1 MARDYYAIL
10 GLQRGASSKE
20 IKQAYRKLARK
31 HHPDVNAGDKSAEE
45 RFKEINQA
53 YEVLSDAE
61 KRKKY
66 DRYGERWEMA
76 EAYEKARAEAG
87 ARGGW
92 QTYQFDANDLFRGG
106 GVGGQGSDNIFDLFG
121 NAGRR
126 GRGPMRGQ
134 NVEYAS
140 EISLEEAYA
149 GTTRT
154 LHLQS
159 EETCSTCGGSGEVA
173 GAVCHACQGQGLV
186 LRPRRLEVKIPA
198 GARDGTRVRLANE
211 GSAGARG
218 GPRGDL
224 YVVVRVQ
231 AHARFE
237 RKGDDLVTDVPVPL
251 DDAVLGG
258 EVEVETIEGK
268 RIAITIPPLTQNGR
282 TIRLGG
288 LGMPKLDGT
297 QTGGRAAKKA
307 RGDLLARVRVV
318 LPEELSEQERELFE
332 QLRAE
337 RDRKSEEKVSA

>member
-1 MARDYYAIL
+1 MAKDYYEVL
-10 GLQRGASSKE
+10 GLKRGVSSKE

-53 YEVLSDAE
+53 YEVLSDTE

-87 ARGGW
+87 ARGGSSFREG
-92 QTYQFDANDLFRGG
+92 YQFDVNELFRGG
-106 GVGGQGSDNIFDLFG
+106 GGAQGFDNIFDLFG
-121 NAGRR
+121 GAGRR

-134 NVEYAS
+134 NVEYAT

-149 GTTRT
+149 GTART

-159 EETCSTCGGSGEVA
+159 EETCATCGGSGEIAGVA
-173 GAVCHACQGQGLV
+173 CHVCQGQGLV

-231 AHARFE
+231 PHARFE

-258 EVEVETIEGK
+258 EVEVQTVEGK

-288 LGMPKLDGT
+288 LGMPKLDG
-297 QTGGRAAKKA
+297 KSKA

-318 LPEELSEQERELFE
+318 LPERLSDRERELFE

-337 RDRKSEEKVSA
+337 RDKATKEKVSI